1 MMAWRKDRGRWKLVA
16 SCGIQSGRRLQIAY
30 SQAILKMADSAI
42 ITLTL
47 VFPKLDSNAAGKA
60 LGIFDSE
67 IATMCAKMA
76 E

>member
-1 MMAWRKDRGRWKLVA
+1 
-16 SCGIQSGRRLQIAY
+16 
-30 SQAILKMADSAI
+30 MADSAI